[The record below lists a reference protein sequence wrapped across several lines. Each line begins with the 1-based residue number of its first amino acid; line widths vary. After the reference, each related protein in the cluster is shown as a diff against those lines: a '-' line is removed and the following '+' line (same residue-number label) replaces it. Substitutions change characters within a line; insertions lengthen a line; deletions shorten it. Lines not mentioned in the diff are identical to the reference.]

1 MIDYPWKSGIDV
13 VVCAST
19 IHGSHERVVSHQCW
33 NARKVFIHM
42 SQPTIQLIRGFKDI
56 LPGETELW
64 QTIEHTV
71 ISLFED
77 FGYREIR
84 IPIMEKTQLFARSIG
99 EDTDIVEKEMYT
111 FADRKKDLLTLR
123 PEATASICRAY
134 IQHKMYAQDPVR
146 KFYTIGPMFRRE
158 RPQKGRYRQFYQI
171 DAEIFGVTAPY
182 ADVELIFLLRTLFD
196 RLNVTD
202 TTAHINSL
210 GCPACRPQFKAALT
224 ILLADAAPSL
234 CSDCLRRKDRNPL
247 RVLDCKVPGCRKAM
261 TGAPSIIDYLCDDC
275 RAHFSTVTDLL
286 TRLGV
291 TFEVDKQ
298 LVRGLDYY
306 TRTAF
311 EIQTGALGAQS
322 AIAGGGRYDG
332 LVGSLGGPQIPA
344 IGFAIGFDRLAE
356 IVSARTPTN
365 VRTPDL
371 FIATLGEQAKTLA
384 FEWSTALGLKG
395 IGTSMEYADKSLKSQ
410 MKQADRLDA
419 NQVLIVG
426 QSELNSGNVLLRDM
440 VTKTQQEIPLDAV
453 VDTIIE
459 IFSNPGAH

>member
-1 MIDYPWKSGIDV
+1 
-13 VVCAST
+13 
-19 IHGSHERVVSHQCW
+19 
-33 NARKVFIHM
+33 M
-42 SQPTIQLIRGFKDI
+42 SQPNIQLIRGFKDI

-64 QTIEHTV
+64 QHIERTA
-71 ISLFED
+71 IALFED

-111 FADRKKDLLTLR
+111 FPDRKGEQLTLR
-123 PEATASICRAY
+123 PEATASICRSY

-171 DAEIFGVTAPY
+171 DAEIFGVAAPY

-202 TTAHINSL
+202 TTAHVNSL
-210 GCPACRPQFKAALT
+210 GCPDCRPRFKEALSTLLNAA
-224 ILLADAAPSL
+224 ASSL

-247 RVLDCKVPGCRKAM
+247 RVLDCKVPGCREAM
-261 TGAPSIIDYLCDDC
+261 TGAPAIIDYLCDDC
-275 RAHFSTVTDLL
+275 RDHFSTVTDSL
-286 TRLGV
+286 TGLGV
-291 TFEVDKQ
+291 PFKVDKQ

-322 AIAGGGRYDG
+322 AVAGGGRYDG
-332 LVGSLGGPQIPA
+332 LVGSLGGPEMPA

-356 IVSARTPTN
+356 IVSLKTPAAT
-365 VRTPDL
+365 RTPDL
-371 FIATLGEQAKTLA
+371 FIAALGKPARKIA
-384 FEWSTALGLKG
+384 FSWSTSLGIEG
-395 IGTSMEYADKSLKSQ
+395 IEATMEYADKSLKAQ
-410 MKQADRLDA
+410 MKRANRLGA
-419 NQVLIVG
+419 GRVLIVG
-426 QSELNSGNVLLRDM
+426 ESEMKSGTVVLRDM
-440 VTKTQQEIPLDAV
+440 ATKNQQEIPLDTV
-453 VDTIIE
+453 VETLISILNE
-459 IFSNPGAH
+459 KF

>member
-1 MIDYPWKSGIDV
+1 
-13 VVCAST
+13 
-19 IHGSHERVVSHQCW
+19 
-33 NARKVFIHM
+33 M
-42 SQPTIQLIRGFKDI
+42 SQPNIQLIRGFKDI

-64 QTIEHTV
+64 QQIERTA
-71 ISLFED
+71 IALFED

-84 IPIMEKTQLFARSIG
+84 IPIMEKTELFARSIG

-111 FADRKKDLLTLR
+111 FADRKGDQLTLR
-123 PEATASICRAY
+123 PEATASICRSY

-171 DAEIFGVTAPY
+171 DAEIFGVAAPF

-196 RLNVTD
+196 RLSVTD
-202 TTAHINSL
+202 TTAHVNSL
-210 GCPACRPQFKAALT
+210 GCPVCRPRFKEALST
-224 ILLADAAPSL
+224 LLAEAASSL

-247 RVLDCKVPGCRKAM
+247 RVMDCKVPGCREAM
-261 TGAPSIIDYLCDDC
+261 KGAPAIIDYLCDDC
-275 RAHFSTVTDLL
+275 SSHFSTVTDML
-286 TRLGV
+286 TQLGV
-291 TFEVDKQ
+291 PFNVDKQ

-332 LVGSLGGPQIPA
+332 LVGSLGGPEVPA

-356 IVSARTPTN
+356 IVAMNTPAAI
-365 VRTPDL
+365 RAPDL
-371 FIATLGEQAKTLA
+371 YIAALGDPAKKLA

-395 IGTSMEYADKSLKSQ
+395 IGAAMEYGDKSLKAQ
-410 MKQADRLDA
+410 MKQANRA
-419 NQVLIVG
+419 GVGRVLIVG
-426 QSELNSGNVLLRDM
+426 ESELESGTVVLRNM
-440 VTKTQQEIPLDAV
+440 ATKTQREIPV
-453 VDTIIE
+453 GVIVDTLIE
-459 IFSNPGAH
+459 TFSKKEHSIG